1 METLADLA
9 VAITTD
15 VCARS
20 SRKGFDMP
28 DRDMVDSNDIVV
40 SEVLSKVGAKVL
52 SKVGA
57 KVLSKVGAKV
67 LSKVGAKV
75 LSKVGAKVLS
85 KDDLDRYETVDKEY
99 CVLE

>member
-1 METLADLA
+1 MKNTKLVETLADFA

-20 SRKGFDMP
+20 SRKGFDIP

-40 SEVLSKVGAKVL
+40 SEVGLR
-52 SKVGA
+52 
-57 KVLSKVGAKV
+57 
-67 LSKVGAKV
+67 VGAKV

-99 CVLE
+99 CVSE

>member
-1 METLADLA
+1 MADFA

-28 DRDMVDSNDIVV
+28 DRDIFDSNDIVV

-52 SKVGA
+52 SKVGT
-57 KVLSKVGAKV
+57 
-67 LSKVGAKV
+67 
-75 LSKVGAKVLS
+75 KVLS
-85 KDDLDRYETVDKEY
+85 KDDLDLYETVDKEY
-99 CVLE
+99 CVSE

>member
-1 METLADLA
+1 MKNTKLVDTLADFA

-28 DRDMVDSNDIVV
+28 DRDIVDSNDIVV
-40 SEVLSKVGAKVL
+40 SEVGLRVGAKVL
-52 SKVGA
+52 SKVGT
-57 KVLSKVGAKV
+57 
-67 LSKVGAKV
+67 
-75 LSKVGAKVLS
+75 KVLS

-99 CVLE
+99 CVSE

>member
-1 METLADLA
+1 MKNTKLVDTFADLA

-52 SKVGA
+52 SKVGT
-57 KVLSKVGAKV
+57 
-67 LSKVGAKV
+67 
-75 LSKVGAKVLS
+75 KVLS

-99 CVLE
+99 CVSE

>member
-1 METLADLA
+1 MKNTKLVDTLADFA

-57 KVLSKVGAKV
+57 KVLSN
-67 LSKVGAKV
+67 
-75 LSKVGAKVLS
+75 
-85 KDDLDRYETVDKEY
+85 DDLDRYETVDKEY
-99 CVLE
+99 CVSE

>member
-1 METLADLA
+1 MKNTKLVDTLADLA

-57 KVLSKVGAKV
+57 KVLSKVGT
-67 LSKVGAKV
+67 
-75 LSKVGAKVLS
+75 KVLS

-99 CVLE
+99 CVSE

>member
-1 METLADLA
+1 MKNTKLVDTLADFA

-67 LSKVGAKV
+67 LSK
-75 LSKVGAKVLS
+75 
-85 KDDLDRYETVDKEY
+85 DDLDLYETVDKEY
-99 CVLE
+99 CVSE